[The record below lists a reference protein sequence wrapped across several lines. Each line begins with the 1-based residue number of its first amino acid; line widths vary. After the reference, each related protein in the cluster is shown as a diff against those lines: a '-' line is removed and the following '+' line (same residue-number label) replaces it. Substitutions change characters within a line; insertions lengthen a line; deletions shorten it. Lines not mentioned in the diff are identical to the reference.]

1 MFISYRR
8 GEKIVKMVGFIRK
21 NGIFDKISG
30 FFAIYRKG
38 YYNKQKEQSL
48 QDWRR
53 TAMEEGN
60 AKSLVR
66 RLPIKNR
73 ITLMVILISVVPI
86 LIISVFSYAKAFI
99 SVRQTVRAFAAQ
111 TLTSLERSL
120 TNLADP
126 SRLLAGGQEKL
137 PEEVLKTEPTG
148 LFQQEALRYLTGVTV
163 LYTDGT
169 VCSLAGEEILAVTE
183 SGGWAIT
190 QNEVGEQRLAV
201 AWYATDEEGNAYTV
215 QALFMPQMFT
225 RLLDIYNEESCNRLV
240 LVDGAGGLL
249 TDDGTP
255 LTVLEGEEIRQT
267 AFEVSGE
274 PICPREERSSFLC
287 YLTVPALEAT
297 LVFIEPYTEMMKPLQ
312 SIFFGTLFGTIL
324 LLNFSVIVIDS
335 IDRPM
340 NALVK
345 SFGDAARVNFAVTQ
359 SDESRDELG
368 ILNQAFNEIC
378 AEMREALNKVEKEQA
393 EKRRAEIRMLQ
404 AQINPHF
411 LFNTLDSLRFTSMM
425 NNVPVVS
432 DGLAALSHLLRS
444 SILKDNSYTPL
455 HSELQTVEDYL
466 TLQRIRCCETIVL
479 KTEISEEAAKA
490 SVMRLLLQPI
500 VENAV
505 IHGIKENVPLTIRL
519 KAWVGEETLY
529 ISIIDDGKGF
539 DPKKAGED
547 GVPKSSKMS
556 GIGLHNVKDR
566 LYLSY
571 KDRQSFSIGSVQ
583 GQGTEVQMTMP
594 YTEWKEESDV

>member
-1 MFISYRR
+1 M
-8 GEKIVKMVGFIRK
+8 KMVGFIRE
-21 NGIFDKISG
+21 NGVFDKISG

-38 YYNKQKEQSL
+38 YYNKQKEQSP

-120 TNLADP
+120 TNLADS

-163 LYTDGT
+163 LYIDGT

-255 LTVLEGEEIRQT
+255 LTVLEGEVIRQT

-539 DPKKAGED
+539 DQEKAGED

>member
-1 MFISYRR
+1 M
-8 GEKIVKMVGFIRK
+8 KMVGFIRK

-38 YYNKQKEQSL
+38 YYNKQKEQSP

-255 LTVLEGEEIRQT
+255 LTVLEGEVIRQT

-505 IHGIKENVPLTIRL
+505 IHGIKENIPLTIRL
-519 KAWVGEETLY
+519 KAWVGKETLY

-539 DPKKAGED
+539 DQEKAGED

-556 GIGLHNVKDR
+556 GIGLHNVKVR
-566 LYLSY
+566 LYLAY
-571 KDRQSFSIGSVQ
+571 KDKQSFSINSVQ

>member
-1 MFISYRR
+1 M
-8 GEKIVKMVGFIRK
+8 KMVGFIRK

-38 YYNKQKEQSL
+38 YYNKQKEQSP

-190 QNEVGEQRLAV
+190 QNVVGEQRLAV

-255 LTVLEGEEIRQT
+255 LTVLEGEVIRQT

-539 DPKKAGED
+539 DQEKAGED

-566 LYLSY
+566 LYLAY

>member
-1 MFISYRR
+1 M
-8 GEKIVKMVGFIRK
+8 KMVGFIRK

-38 YYNKQKEQSL
+38 YYNKQKEQSP
-48 QDWRR
+48 QDWWR

-255 LTVLEGEEIRQT
+255 LTVLEGEVIRQT

-274 PICPREERSSFLC
+274 PICSREERSSFLC

-539 DPKKAGED
+539 DQEKAGKD

-566 LYLSY
+566 LYLAY
-571 KDRQSFSIGSVQ
+571 KDNQSFSINSVQ

>member
-1 MFISYRR
+1 M
-8 GEKIVKMVGFIRK
+8 KMVGFIRE

-38 YYNKQKEQSL
+38 YYNKQKEQSP

-53 TAMEEGN
+53 TAMKEGN

-86 LIISVFSYAKAFI
+86 LIISVFSYAKALI

-255 LTVLEGEEIRQT
+255 LTVLEGEVIRQT
-267 AFEVSGE
+267 AFEVSGQ

-519 KAWVGEETLY
+519 KAWVGKEMLY

-539 DPKKAGED
+539 DQEKAGED

-566 LYLSY
+566 LYLAY
-571 KDRQSFSIGSVQ
+571 KDNQSFSINSVQ

>member
-1 MFISYRR
+1 M
-8 GEKIVKMVGFIRK
+8 KMVGFIRE

-38 YYNKQKEQSL
+38 YYNKQKEQSP

-53 TAMEEGN
+53 TAMEEEN

-163 LYTDGT
+163 LYPDGT

-190 QNEVGEQRLAV
+190 QNEMGEQRLAV

-479 KTEISEEAAKA
+479 KTEISKEAAKA

-539 DPKKAGED
+539 DQEKAGED

>member
-1 MFISYRR
+1 M
-8 GEKIVKMVGFIRK
+8 KMVGFIRK

-38 YYNKQKEQSL
+38 YYNKQKEQSP

-53 TAMEEGN
+53 TAMEERN

-255 LTVLEGEEIRQT
+255 LTVLEGEVIRQT

-368 ILNQAFNEIC
+368 ILNLAFNEIC

-539 DPKKAGED
+539 DQEKAGED

>member
-1 MFISYRR
+1 M
-8 GEKIVKMVGFIRK
+8 KKVGFIRE
-21 NGIFDKISG
+21 NGILDKISG

-38 YYNKQKEQSL
+38 YYNKQKEQSP

-255 LTVLEGEEIRQT
+255 LTVLEGEVIRQT

-505 IHGIKENVPLTIRL
+505 IHGIKENIPLTIRL
-519 KAWVGEETLY
+519 KAWVGKETLY

-539 DPKKAGED
+539 DQEKAGED

-571 KDRQSFSIGSVQ
+571 KDNQSFSINSVQ

>member
-1 MFISYRR
+1 M
-8 GEKIVKMVGFIRK
+8 KMVGFIRK

-38 YYNKQKEQSL
+38 YYNKQKEQSP

-53 TAMEEGN
+53 TAMEERN

-201 AWYATDEEGNAYTV
+201 VWYATDEEGNAYTV

-255 LTVLEGEEIRQT
+255 LTVLEGEVIRQT

-368 ILNQAFNEIC
+368 ILNLAFNEIC

-539 DPKKAGED
+539 DQEKAGED

>member
-1 MFISYRR
+1 M
-8 GEKIVKMVGFIRK
+8 KMVGFIRE

-126 SRLLAGGQEKL
+126 SRLLAGWQEKL

-225 RLLDIYNEESCNRLV
+225 RLLNIYNEESCNRLV

-255 LTVLEGEEIRQT
+255 LTVLEGEVIRQT

-539 DPKKAGED
+539 DQEKAGED

-566 LYLSY
+566 LYLAY

>member
-1 MFISYRR
+1 M
-8 GEKIVKMVGFIRK
+8 KMVGFIRK

-38 YYNKQKEQSL
+38 YYNKQKEQSP

-255 LTVLEGEEIRQT
+255 LTVLEGEVIRQT

-345 SFGDAARVNFAVTQ
+345 SFGDSARVNFAVTQ

-539 DPKKAGED
+539 DQEKAGED

>member
-1 MFISYRR
+1 M
-8 GEKIVKMVGFIRK
+8 KMVGFIRK

-38 YYNKQKEQSL
+38 YYNKQKEQSP

-255 LTVLEGEEIRQT
+255 LTVLEGEVIRQT

-539 DPKKAGED
+539 DQEKTGED

-566 LYLSY
+566 LYLAY
-571 KDRQSFSIGSVQ
+571 KDNQSFSINSVQ

>member
-1 MFISYRR
+1 M
-8 GEKIVKMVGFIRK
+8 KMVGFIRE

-38 YYNKQKEQSL
+38 YYNKQKEQSP

-201 AWYATDEEGNAYTV
+201 AWYVTDEEGNAYTV

-255 LTVLEGEEIRQT
+255 LTVLEGEVIRQT

-539 DPKKAGED
+539 DQEKAGED

>member
-1 MFISYRR
+1 M
-8 GEKIVKMVGFIRK
+8 KIVGFIRK

-38 YYNKQKEQSL
+38 YYNKQKEQSP

-137 PEEVLKTEPTG
+137 PEEALKTEPTG

-255 LTVLEGEEIRQT
+255 LTVLEGEVIRQT

-274 PICPREERSSFLC
+274 PICPREEHSSFLS

-505 IHGIKENVPLTIRL
+505 IHGIKENIPLTIRL

-539 DPKKAGED
+539 DQEKAGED

-571 KDRQSFSIGSVQ
+571 KDRQSFYIGSVQ

>member
-1 MFISYRR
+1 M
-8 GEKIVKMVGFIRK
+8 KMVGFIRK

-38 YYNKQKEQSL
+38 YYNKQKEQSP

-255 LTVLEGEEIRQT
+255 LTVLEGEVIRQT

-345 SFGDAARVNFAVTQ
+345 SFGDAARVNFAVAQ

-505 IHGIKENVPLTIRL
+505 IHGIKENIPLTIRL

-539 DPKKAGED
+539 DQEKAGED
-547 GVPKSSKMS
+547 SVPKSSKMS

-566 LYLSY
+566 LYLAY
-571 KDRQSFSIGSVQ
+571 KDKQSFSINSVQ

>member
-1 MFISYRR
+1 M
-8 GEKIVKMVGFIRK
+8 KKVGFIRE
-21 NGIFDKISG
+21 NGILDKISG

-38 YYNKQKEQSL
+38 YYNKQKEQSP

-53 TAMEEGN
+53 TAMEEEN

-201 AWYATDEEGNAYTV
+201 AWYATDGEGNAYTV

-225 RLLDIYNEESCNRLV
+225 RLLDVYNEESCNRLV

-255 LTVLEGEEIRQT
+255 LTVLEGEVIRQT

-539 DPKKAGED
+539 DQEKAGED

>member
-1 MFISYRR
+1 
-8 GEKIVKMVGFIRK
+8 
-21 NGIFDKISG
+21 
-30 FFAIYRKG
+30 
-38 YYNKQKEQSL
+38 
-48 QDWRR
+48 
-53 TAMEEGN
+53 MEEGN

-66 RLPIKNR
+66 KLSVKNR
-73 ITLMVILISVVPI
+73 ITLMVILISVFPI
-86 LIISVFSYAKAFI
+86 LIISIFSYAKAFI
-99 SVRQTVRAFAAQ
+99 SVRQTARAFAAQ
-111 TLTSLERSL
+111 TLVSVERSL
-120 TNLADP
+120 TDLAQP
-126 SRLLAGGQEKL
+126 AMLLDDGAAVIQTEMVKS
-137 PEEVLKTEPTG
+137 EPTR
-148 LFQQEALRYLTGVTV
+148 LFRQEVWRYLAGVTV
-163 LYTDGT
+163 LQQDGT
-169 VCSLAGEEILAVTE
+169 VCSHTGEEMQIAAE
-183 SGGWAIT
+183 SGKWRIVE
-190 QNEVGEQRLAV
+190 NETGEQRMAA
-201 AWYATDEEGNAYTV
+201 AWRVTDENGNVYTV
-215 QALFMPQMFT
+215 QAVFLPQMFM
-225 RLLDIYNEESCNRLV
+225 RLLNIYDTGSYNRLV
-240 LVDGAGGLL
+240 LVDRSGGLL

-255 LTVLEGEEIRQT
+255 LTVLEKEVIRQIE
-267 AFEVSGE
+267 FETTGE

-297 LVFIEPYTEMMKPLQ
+297 LVFIAPYTEMMKPLQ

-324 LLNFSVIVIDS
+324 LLNFSMIVIDS

-345 SFGDAARVNFAVTQ
+345 SFGNAARMNFAVVQ
-359 SDESRDELG
+359 SDESQDELG

-378 AEMREALNKVEKEQA
+378 EEMREALNKVEKEQA

-432 DGLAALSHLLRS
+432 EGLAALSHLLRS

-455 HSELQTVEDYL
+455 QREQQTVEDYL
-466 TLQRIRCCETIVL
+466 TLQRIRSCETIIL
-479 KTEISEEAAKA
+479 KTDMTEEAAKA

-505 IHGIKENVPLTIRL
+505 IHGIKENIPLTIRL
-519 KAWVGEETLY
+519 NAWVQEGTLN
-529 ISIIDDGKGF
+529 IIITDDGKGF
-539 DPKKAGED
+539 DPEKAGED

-566 LYLSY
+566 LYLAY
-571 KDRQSFSIGSVQ
+571 KDRQSFAINSVQ
-583 GQGTEVQMTMP
+583 GQGTEVKMTMP

>member
-1 MFISYRR
+1 M
-8 GEKIVKMVGFIRK
+8 KKVGFIRK

-38 YYNKQKEQSL
+38 YYNKQKEQSP

-86 LIISVFSYAKAFI
+86 LIISIFSYAKAFI

-201 AWYATDEEGNAYTV
+201 AWYATDGEGNAYTV

-225 RLLDIYNEESCNRLV
+225 RLLDVYNEESCNRLV

-255 LTVLEGEEIRQT
+255 LTVLEGEVIRQT

-505 IHGIKENVPLTIRL
+505 IHGIKENIPLTIRL

-539 DPKKAGED
+539 DQEKAGED

>member
-1 MFISYRR
+1 M
-8 GEKIVKMVGFIRK
+8 KKVGFIRE

-38 YYNKQKEQSL
+38 YYNKQKEQSP

-73 ITLMVILISVVPI
+73 ITLMVILILVVPI

-137 PEEVLKTEPTG
+137 PEEVLKTEPTR

-255 LTVLEGEEIRQT
+255 LTVLEGEVIRQT

-539 DPKKAGED
+539 DQEKAGED

>member
-1 MFISYRR
+1 M
-8 GEKIVKMVGFIRK
+8 KIVGFIRK

-38 YYNKQKEQSL
+38 YYNKQKEQSP

-255 LTVLEGEEIRQT
+255 LTVLEGEVIRQT

-539 DPKKAGED
+539 DQEKAGED

>member
-1 MFISYRR
+1 M
-8 GEKIVKMVGFIRK
+8 KMVGFIRE

-38 YYNKQKEQSL
+38 YYNKQKEQSP

-163 LYTDGT
+163 LYPDGT

-201 AWYATDEEGNAYTV
+201 AWYATDEKGNAYTV

-255 LTVLEGEEIRQT
+255 LTVLEGEVIRQT

-479 KTEISEEAAKA
+479 KTEISKEAAKA

-539 DPKKAGED
+539 DQEKAGED

>member
-1 MFISYRR
+1 M
-8 GEKIVKMVGFIRK
+8 KMVGFIRE

-240 LVDGAGGLL
+240 LVDGVGGLL

-479 KTEISEEAAKA
+479 KTEISKEAAKA

-539 DPKKAGED
+539 DQEKAGED

>member
-1 MFISYRR
+1 M
-8 GEKIVKMVGFIRK
+8 VKKVGFIRK

-38 YYNKQKEQSL
+38 YYNKQKEQSP

-86 LIISVFSYAKAFI
+86 LIISIFSYAKAFI

-201 AWYATDEEGNAYTV
+201 AWYATDGEGNAYTV

-225 RLLDIYNEESCNRLV
+225 RLLDVYNEESCNRLV

-255 LTVLEGEEIRQT
+255 LTVLEGEVIRQT

-345 SFGDAARVNFAVTQ
+345 SFGDAARVNFAVAQ

-539 DPKKAGED
+539 DQEKAGED

>member
-1 MFISYRR
+1 M
-8 GEKIVKMVGFIRK
+8 KKVGFIRK

-38 YYNKQKEQSL
+38 YYNKQKEQSP

-86 LIISVFSYAKAFI
+86 LIISIFSYAKAFI

-190 QNEVGEQRLAV
+190 QNEEGEQRLAV
-201 AWYATDEEGNAYTV
+201 AWYATDGEGNAYTV

-225 RLLDIYNEESCNRLV
+225 RLLDVYNEESCNRLV

-255 LTVLEGEEIRQT
+255 LTVLEGEVIRQT

-539 DPKKAGED
+539 DQEKAGED

>member
-1 MFISYRR
+1 M
-8 GEKIVKMVGFIRK
+8 KMVGFIRK

-38 YYNKQKEQSL
+38 YYNKQKEQSP

-255 LTVLEGEEIRQT
+255 LTVLEGEVIRQT

-505 IHGIKENVPLTIRL
+505 IHGIKENIPLTIRL

-539 DPKKAGED
+539 DQENAGED

-566 LYLSY
+566 LYLAY
-571 KDRQSFSIGSVQ
+571 KDNQSFSINSVQ

>member
-1 MFISYRR
+1 M
-8 GEKIVKMVGFIRK
+8 KKVGFIRK

-38 YYNKQKEQSL
+38 YYNKQKEQSP

-86 LIISVFSYAKAFI
+86 LIISIFSYAKAFI

-126 SRLLAGGQEKL
+126 SRLLTGGQEKL

-201 AWYATDEEGNAYTV
+201 AWYATDGEGNAYTV

-225 RLLDIYNEESCNRLV
+225 RLLDVYNEESCNRLV

-255 LTVLEGEEIRQT
+255 LTVLEGEVIRQT

-539 DPKKAGED
+539 DQEKAGED

>member
-1 MFISYRR
+1 M
-8 GEKIVKMVGFIRK
+8 KKVGFIRK

-38 YYNKQKEQSL
+38 YYNKQKEQSP

-86 LIISVFSYAKAFI
+86 LIISIFSYAKAFI

-201 AWYATDEEGNAYTV
+201 AWYATDGEGNAYTV

-225 RLLDIYNEESCNRLV
+225 RLLDVYNEESCNRLV

-255 LTVLEGEEIRQT
+255 LTVLEGEVILQT

-539 DPKKAGED
+539 DQEKAGED

>member
-1 MFISYRR
+1 M
-8 GEKIVKMVGFIRK
+8 KKVGFIRE
-21 NGIFDKISG
+21 NGILDKISG

-38 YYNKQKEQSL
+38 YYNKQKEQSP

-255 LTVLEGEEIRQT
+255 LTVLEGEVIRQT

-274 PICPREERSSFLC
+274 PICHRKERSSFLC

-505 IHGIKENVPLTIRL
+505 IHGIKENVPLTIRW

-539 DPKKAGED
+539 DQEKAGED

>member
-1 MFISYRR
+1 M
-8 GEKIVKMVGFIRK
+8 KMVGFIRK

-38 YYNKQKEQSL
+38 YYNKQKEQSP

-255 LTVLEGEEIRQT
+255 LTVLEGEVIRQT

-432 DGLAALSHLLRS
+432 DGLAALSHFLRS

-519 KAWVGEETLY
+519 KAWVGKEMLY

-539 DPKKAGED
+539 DQEKAGED

-566 LYLSY
+566 LYLAY
-571 KDRQSFSIGSVQ
+571 KDNQSFSINSVQ

>member
-1 MFISYRR
+1 
-8 GEKIVKMVGFIRK
+8 MVGFIRK

-38 YYNKQKEQSL
+38 YYNKQKEQSP

-53 TAMEEGN
+53 TVMEEGN

-255 LTVLEGEEIRQT
+255 LTVLEGEVIRQT

-519 KAWVGEETLY
+519 KAWVGKEMLY

-539 DPKKAGED
+539 DQEKAGED

-566 LYLSY
+566 LYLAY
-571 KDRQSFSIGSVQ
+571 KDNQSFSINSVQ

>member
-1 MFISYRR
+1 M
-8 GEKIVKMVGFIRK
+8 KMVGFIRE

-225 RLLDIYNEESCNRLV
+225 RLLNIYNEESCNRLV

-255 LTVLEGEEIRQT
+255 LTVLEGEVIRQT

-539 DPKKAGED
+539 DQEKAGED

>member
-1 MFISYRR
+1 M
-8 GEKIVKMVGFIRK
+8 KKVGFIRK

-38 YYNKQKEQSL
+38 YYNKQKEQSP

-86 LIISVFSYAKAFI
+86 LIISIFSYAKAFI

-201 AWYATDEEGNAYTV
+201 AWYATDGEGNAYTV

-225 RLLDIYNEESCNRLV
+225 RLLDVYNEESCNRLV

-255 LTVLEGEEIRQT
+255 LTVLEGEVIRQT

-505 IHGIKENVPLTIRL
+505 IHGIKENVPLAIRL

-539 DPKKAGED
+539 DQEKAGED

>member
-1 MFISYRR
+1 M
-8 GEKIVKMVGFIRK
+8 KKVGFIRK

-38 YYNKQKEQSL
+38 YYNKQKEQSP

-86 LIISVFSYAKAFI
+86 LIISIFSYAKAFI

-201 AWYATDEEGNAYTV
+201 AWYATDGEGNAYTV

-225 RLLDIYNEESCNRLV
+225 RLLDVYNEESCNRLV

-255 LTVLEGEEIRQT
+255 LTVLEGEVIRQT

-479 KTEISEEAAKA
+479 KTEISEETAKA

-539 DPKKAGED
+539 DQEKAGED

>member
-1 MFISYRR
+1 M
-8 GEKIVKMVGFIRK
+8 KMVGFIRK

-38 YYNKQKEQSL
+38 YYNKQKEQSP

-53 TAMEEGN
+53 TVMEEGN

-126 SRLLAGGQEKL
+126 SRLLVGGQGKL

-255 LTVLEGEEIRQT
+255 LTVLEGEVIRQT

-539 DPKKAGED
+539 DQEKAGED

-566 LYLSY
+566 LYLAY
-571 KDRQSFSIGSVQ
+571 KDNQSFSINSVQ

>member
-1 MFISYRR
+1 M
-8 GEKIVKMVGFIRK
+8 KKVGFIRK

-38 YYNKQKEQSL
+38 YYNKQKEQSP

-86 LIISVFSYAKAFI
+86 LIISIFSYAKAFI

-183 SGGWAIT
+183 SGGSAIT

-201 AWYATDEEGNAYTV
+201 AWYATDGEGNAYTV

-225 RLLDIYNEESCNRLV
+225 RLLDVYNEESCNRLV

-255 LTVLEGEEIRQT
+255 LTVLEGEVIRQT

-539 DPKKAGED
+539 DQEKAGED

>member
-1 MFISYRR
+1 M
-8 GEKIVKMVGFIRK
+8 KMVGFIRE

-38 YYNKQKEQSL
+38 YYNKQKEQSP

-53 TAMEEGN
+53 TAMKEGN

-255 LTVLEGEEIRQT
+255 LTVLEGEVIRQT

-368 ILNQAFNEIC
+368 ILNQAFNEIF

-519 KAWVGEETLY
+519 KAWVGKEMLY

-539 DPKKAGED
+539 DQEKAGED

-566 LYLSY
+566 LYLAY
-571 KDRQSFSIGSVQ
+571 KDNQSFSINSVQ

>member
-1 MFISYRR
+1 M
-8 GEKIVKMVGFIRK
+8 KKVGFIRK

-38 YYNKQKEQSL
+38 YYNKQKEQSP

-60 AKSLVR
+60 AKSWVR

-86 LIISVFSYAKAFI
+86 LIISIFSYAKAFI

-201 AWYATDEEGNAYTV
+201 AWYATDGEGNAYTV

-225 RLLDIYNEESCNRLV
+225 RLLDVYNEESCNRLV

-255 LTVLEGEEIRQT
+255 LTVLEGEVIRQT

-539 DPKKAGED
+539 DQEKAGED

-594 YTEWKEESDV
+594 YTEWKEESNV

>member
-1 MFISYRR
+1 M
-8 GEKIVKMVGFIRK
+8 KMVGFIRE

-38 YYNKQKEQSL
+38 YYNKQKEQSP

-53 TAMEEGN
+53 TAMKEGN

-163 LYTDGT
+163 LYPDGT

-255 LTVLEGEEIRQT
+255 LTVLEGEVIRQT

-479 KTEISEEAAKA
+479 KTEISKEAAKA

-539 DPKKAGED
+539 DQEKAGED

>member
-1 MFISYRR
+1 M
-8 GEKIVKMVGFIRK
+8 KMVGFIRK

-38 YYNKQKEQSL
+38 YYNKQKEQSP

-255 LTVLEGEEIRQT
+255 LTVLEGEVIRQT
-267 AFEVSGE
+267 AFEVSGQ

-505 IHGIKENVPLTIRL
+505 IHGIKENIPLTIRL

-539 DPKKAGED
+539 DQENAGED

-566 LYLSY
+566 LYLAY
-571 KDRQSFSIGSVQ
+571 KDKQSFSINSVQ